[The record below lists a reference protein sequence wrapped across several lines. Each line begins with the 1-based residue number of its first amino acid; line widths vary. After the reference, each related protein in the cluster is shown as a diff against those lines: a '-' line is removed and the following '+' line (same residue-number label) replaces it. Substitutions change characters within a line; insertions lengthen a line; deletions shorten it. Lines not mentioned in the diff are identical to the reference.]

1 MSACVTRYNENMAT
15 TLSEDEKTILRY
27 MIDLEDRGSEWPP
40 ARRIVTGTA
49 IGSLRV
55 EALLSTLAFRGFVA
69 AHLNLDEDPRYSVTS
84 SGRQTLF
91 KGGS

>member
-1 MSACVTRYNENMAT
+1 
-15 TLSEDEKTILRY
+15 
-27 MIDLEDRGSEWPP
+27 
-40 ARRIVTGTA
+40 VTGTA

-69 AHLNLDEDPRYSVTS
+69 AHPNLDEDPRYSVTS